1 MADIKMCYIIIEK
14 YKDENR
20 SIEQI
25 VFSCLDNSN
34 YKRDNENLYMDENN
48 SIKYNLKH
56 KKNAQRY
63 YLEIESKLRV
73 NKGVEVLS
81 KLDVCLLKSSE
92 QKYINII
99 RVYDGV
105 SAVFCEKLYPKYGLF
120 ERLLRQLILLVLTKA
135 FGVNWREETI
145 SGEKLKDIKRVAKAK
160 GTLSLSD
167 TLEQMDLNSMEKYL
181 FERRE
186 INYQTFF
193 YEKLDKDIIKKKEKE
208 ELCELI
214 EEMRPRSLWE
224 RNFEMIGKQEIWEK
238 QISEIHDYRN
248 KVAHS
253 KNITKAEYEFVNKKL
268 NKINNDLK
276 TAILKLQDNDFE
288 NVNYVDILS
297 NFALAVGKMAR
308 SVVVNYDFSKI
319 LSGINR
325 IVQEMVIPLRETYT
339 SNLTSMLR
347 GDSKSLCKITDT
359 YVTNKKFDDMSVNYA
374 KMATAFESARELDE
388 ITKQFSES

>member
-1 MADIKMCYIIIEK
+1 MCYIIIEK

-120 ERLLRQLILLVLTKA
+120 ERLLRQLILLVLTKPE
-135 FGVNWREETI
+135 GVYI
-145 SGEKLKDIKRVAKAK
+145 IKR
-160 GTLSLSD
+160 
-167 TLEQMDLNSMEKYL
+167 
-181 FERRE
+181 
-186 INYQTFF
+186 
-193 YEKLDKDIIKKKEKE
+193 
-208 ELCELI
+208 
-214 EEMRPRSLWE
+214 
-224 RNFEMIGKQEIWEK
+224 
-238 QISEIHDYRN
+238 
-248 KVAHS
+248 
-253 KNITKAEYEFVNKKL
+253 
-268 NKINNDLK
+268 
-276 TAILKLQDNDFE
+276 
-288 NVNYVDILS
+288 
-297 NFALAVGKMAR
+297 
-308 SVVVNYDFSKI
+308 
-319 LSGINR
+319 
-325 IVQEMVIPLRETYT
+325 
-339 SNLTSMLR
+339 
-347 GDSKSLCKITDT
+347 
-359 YVTNKKFDDMSVNYA
+359 
-374 KMATAFESARELDE
+374 
-388 ITKQFSES
+388 